1 MENLRQYSLL
11 YQYLLGLAQRRKR
24 QFTAFSWILL
34 VGYLVLHTSINY
46 MLGCR
51 GILAEPDM
59 MREMGQAV
67 TLGIQTLELGVFGGI
82 VVGIITASLHN
93 KIL

>member
-1 MENLRQYSLL
+1 
-11 YQYLLGLAQRRKR
+11 
-24 QFTAFSWILL
+24 
-34 VGYLVLHTSINY
+34 

-67 TLGIQTLELGVFGGI
+67 TLGIQTL
-82 VVGIITASLHN
+82 N
-93 KIL
+93 